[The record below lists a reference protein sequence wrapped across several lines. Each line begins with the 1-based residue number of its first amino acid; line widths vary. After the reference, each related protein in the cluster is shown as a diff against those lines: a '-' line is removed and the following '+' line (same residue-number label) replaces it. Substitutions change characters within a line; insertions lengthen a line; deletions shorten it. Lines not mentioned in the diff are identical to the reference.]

1 MAAHFN
7 RQHLWVGFA
16 ALVALGYLGACG
28 STSAD
33 STGGTNLGTPT
44 ANNSGMGGAASNG
57 GNNNGSFQVA
67 TGGAALA
74 PETKVELA
82 VEVPQASPRYVYAA
96 NPDRDSVAIIDPSN
110 LGIQTVAVDS
120 APHGLKTVPNQ
131 DAALV
136 VNTGS
141 STVSVLR
148 TTTVGAN
155 SATNVTSLAVMSGS
169 NVASVAPDG
178 KHAVVYYDSSK
189 PTDGPP
195 TDSPQNM
202 SVVDLSTASPVVY
215 QVTVGYHPTS
225 VTYSTDSSKAFV
237 VSDDGVSKID
247 LATVASVKSRVAEMV
262 HLYDATVTTAAKVTV
277 VPDGDYAIAQQP
289 GAATI
294 RLVDLTSKSHQD
306 INLGALFAQSAGDAG
321 AALTSLDVSD
331 VEVSPAGDFLLAVI
345 RDRGVVLRVPIPDGF
360 DDTSVIERISLPS
373 VLSGVANIDPK
384 SHYAVL
390 YTTIDT
396 ANEQRVSIVDLG
408 AQNAVQVVNLHKS
421 VHAVTF
427 DPTGKRAYVLH
438 SKSNG
443 DPNAANLSQD
453 QITARS
459 YAYSVVDLA
468 SGASRLQLTTSQPGP
483 IAALPD
489 GSALFVLLNA
499 ASPWEV
505 QRFDLAGFA
514 VDHIGIG
521 SQPTGIGFVEKA
533 TQIFVSQAHVDGR
546 MTFIDWTNISKV
558 KSVTGYELNSSIWE

>member
-215 QVTVGYHPTS
+215 KVTVGYHPTS
-225 VTYSTDSSKAFV
+225 VT
-237 VSDDGVSKID
+237 
-247 LATVASVKSRVAEMV
+247 
-262 HLYDATVTTAAKVTV
+262 
-277 VPDGDYAIAQQP
+277 
-289 GAATI
+289 
-294 RLVDLTSKSHQD
+294 
-306 INLGALFAQSAGDAG
+306 
-321 AALTSLDVSD
+321 
-331 VEVSPAGDFLLAVI
+331 
-345 RDRGVVLRVPIPDGF
+345 
-360 DDTSVIERISLPS
+360 
-373 VLSGVANIDPK
+373 
-384 SHYAVL
+384 
-390 YTTIDT
+390 
-396 ANEQRVSIVDLG
+396 
-408 AQNAVQVVNLHKS
+408 
-421 VHAVTF
+421 
-427 DPTGKRAYVLH
+427 
-438 SKSNG
+438 
-443 DPNAANLSQD
+443 
-453 QITARS
+453 
-459 YAYSVVDLA
+459 
-468 SGASRLQLTTSQPGP
+468 
-483 IAALPD
+483 
-489 GSALFVLLNA
+489 
-499 ASPWEV
+499 
-505 QRFDLAGFA
+505 
-514 VDHIGIG
+514 
-521 SQPTGIGFVEKA
+521 
-533 TQIFVSQAHVDGR
+533 
-546 MTFIDWTNISKV
+546 
-558 KSVTGYELNSSIWE
+558 